1 MRARSRPH
9 KAESLP
15 MSPAPDPEH
24 SEDAEL
30 AARLRVALG
39 RINRLLTQQQGEDS
53 VSFAQL
59 SALVMIERYGPIRV
73 GDLAQRERVA
83 APSMTRTL
91 AGLVSAGWVEREPDP
106 EDGRSFMVTLTA
118 EGEVLI
124 ARVRQER
131 TALLVRGME
140 RLSAERQAALRAAV
154 PVLEQLADEV
164 EPKR

>member
-1 MRARSRPH
+1 MRARQASHR
-9 KAESLP
+9 AESLA
-15 MSPAPDPEH
+15 MTPEPGVQH

-59 SALVMIERYGPIRV
+59 SALVMIERFGPIRV

-106 EDGRSFMVTLTA
+106 EDGRSFMVTLTP
-118 EGEVLI
+118 EGERLI

>member
-1 MRARSRPH
+1 
-9 KAESLP
+9 

>member
-1 MRARSRPH
+1 MDPT
-9 KAESLP
+9 
-15 MSPAPDPEH
+15 APRMDT
-24 SEDAEL
+24 DAEQ

-39 RINRLLTQQQGEDS
+39 RLHRLLLQQPGANQ

-59 SALVMIERYGPIRV
+59 SALVMIEKYGPIRV

-91 AGLVSAGWVEREPDP
+91 SGLVSAGWVERLPDP
-106 EDGRSFMVTLTA
+106 EDGRSFTVTLTPS
-118 EGEVLI
+118 GHKLI
-124 ARVRQER
+124 ARVRKER
-131 TALLVRGME
+131 NAIVVQGME
-140 RLSAERQAALRAAV
+140 RLTEAQRDALRAAI

>member
-1 MRARSRPH
+1 
-9 KAESLP
+9 
-15 MSPAPDPEH
+15 MSPSDPAPATEHDPAPVTEH
-24 SEDAEL
+24 SPDAEL

-39 RINRLLTQQQGEDS
+39 RLNRLLTQQPGQDK

-59 SALVMIERYGPIRV
+59 SALVMIERHGPIRV
-73 GDLAQRERVA
+73 GDLALRERVA

-106 EDGRSFMVTLTA
+106 DDGRSFMVTLTEA
-118 EGEVLI
+118 GERMI
-124 ARVRQER
+124 TKVRQER
-131 TALLVRGME
+131 TALLVRGMD
-140 RLSAERQAALRAAV
+140 RLSPDKQAALRAAV

>member
-1 MRARSRPH
+1 MRTRGPRH
-9 KAESLP
+9 RAESLP
-15 MSPAPDPEH
+15 MSSAPDLQH

-39 RINRLLTQQQGEDS
+39 RLNRLLTQQQGEDS

-59 SALVMIERYGPIRV
+59 SALVMIERFGPIRV

-91 AGLVSAGWVEREPDP
+91 AGLVAAGWVQREPDP
-106 EDGRSFMVTLTA
+106 EDGRSFMVTLTPV
-118 EGEVLI
+118 GEALI
-124 ARVRQER
+124 TRVRQER
-131 TALLVRGME
+131 TALLVRGMD
-140 RLSAERQAALRAAV
+140 RLSAEKQAALRAAV